1 MSETE
6 VNTMAKLFTKEQAR
20 QFLKDN
26 AITDAGS
33 LKTALVAQ
41 FKDLLQEALEAELD
55 HELGYSKYDW
65 KNKEVE
71 NSRNGHSK
79 KTVKTEFGKAEI
91 NIPRD
96 TNGEFEPVIV
106 KKHERMVS
114 PSVNDMIISMY
125 AKGMSTRDIHAH
137 MERIYG
143 LDVSAEM
150 VTRITDKV
158 IPKAKEWQNRL
169 LDPMYPF
176 LYLDG
181 MVFNVVQDG
190 AVTKK
195 TAYVLY
201 AITVAGLKDVLGIWI
216 GEHESSKFWMSV
228 LMDLK
233 NRGVQDIL
241 IASIDGLNGFEDAIK
256 AAYPKTEIQRCIV
269 HQVRGS
275 CKFVSYKDRKQFCA
289 DMKLIYEAVNETD
302 GQTALDAFEEK
313 WGKKYAYAT
322 KSWRAH
328 WGSLSTFFKYSPDIR
343 RIMYTTNPI
352 ESFNRVVRKITKTK
366 SAFPTDDSL
375 LKLMYLI
382 VMDISEKW
390 TMPVHNWGE
399 AISQLSIHFGERIT
413 KYL

>member
-1 MSETE
+1 
-6 VNTMAKLFTKEQAR
+6 MAKLFTKEQAR

-26 AITDAGS
+26 EIKDAGS

-65 KNKEVE
+65 KNKETE

-79 KTVKTEFGKAEI
+79 KTVTTEFGKAELD
-91 NIPRD
+91 IPRD
-96 TNGEFEPVIV
+96 INGEFEPVIV

-150 VTRITDKV
+150 VTRFTDKV
-158 IPKAKEWQNRL
+158 IPKAKEWQNRP

-181 MVFNVVQDG
+181 MVFNVMQDG

-195 TAYVLY
+195 TAYVIY
-201 AITVAGLKDVLGIWI
+201 AITTAGLKDVLGIWI
-216 GEHESSKFWMSV
+216 GENESSKFWMSV
-228 LMDLK
+228 LIDLK
-233 NRGVQDIL
+233 NRGVEDIL

-256 AAYPKTEIQRCIV
+256 AAYPKTEVQRCIV
-269 HQVRGS
+269 HQVRNC
-275 CKFVSYKDRKQFCA
+275 CKFVSYKDRKPFCA
-289 DMKLIYEAVNETD
+289 DMKLVYGAVNEKD
-302 GQTALDAFEEK
+302 GEQALDMFEEK
-313 WGKKYAYAT
+313 WSKKYPYAI

-328 WGSLSTFFKYSPDIR
+328 WNSLSTFFKYPPEIR

-352 ESFNRVVRKITKTK
+352 ESFNRVIRKITKTK
-366 SAFPTDDSL
+366 STFPTDDSL

-390 TMPVHNWGE
+390 TMSIHNWSD
-399 AISQLSIHFGERIT
+399 AISQLSIYFGERIT
-413 KYL
+413 KHL

>member
-1 MSETE
+1 M
-6 VNTMAKLFTKEQAR
+6 VKLFTKEQAR

-26 AITDAGS
+26 EIKDAGS

-55 HELGYSKYDW
+55 NELGYSKYDW
-65 KNKEVE
+65 KNKETE

-79 KTVKTEFGKAEI
+79 KTVMTEFGKAELD
-91 NIPRD
+91 IPRD
-96 TNGEFEPVIV
+96 VNGEFEPVIV

-137 MERIYG
+137 MGRIYG

-158 IPKAKEWQNRL
+158 IPKAKEWQNRP
-169 LDPMYPF
+169 LDQMYPF

-190 AVTKK
+190 QVTKK
-195 TAYVLY
+195 TAYVIY
-201 AITVAGLKDVLGIWI
+201 AITTTGMKDVLGIWI
-216 GEHESSKFWMSV
+216 GESESSKFWMSV
-228 LMDLK
+228 LVDIK
-233 NRGVQDIL
+233 NRGVEDIL

-256 AAYPKTEIQRCIV
+256 AVYPKTEIQRCIV
-269 HQVRGS
+269 HQVRS
-275 CKFVSYKDRKQFCA
+275 CCKFVSYKDRKQFCA
-289 DMKLIYEAVNETD
+289 DMKLVYGAVNEKD
-302 GQTALDAFEEK
+302 GAQALDAFEEK
-313 WGKKYAYAT
+313 WGKKYAYAI

-328 WGSLSTFFKYSPDIR
+328 WGSLSTFFRYPPEIR

-352 ESFNRVVRKITKTK
+352 ESFNRVIRKITKTK

-390 TMPVHNWGE
+390 TMSVHNWSE
-399 AISQLSIHFGERIT
+399 AVSQLSIYFGERIT
-413 KYL
+413 KHL